1 MLYGTSGCHLCE
13 QAEAVLMPLVQQSV
27 IIECVDVADDDD
39 LLVRFG
45 TLIPVL
51 ESSDGRYLQWPFDL
65 RAVEAFLA
73 V

>member
-1 MLYGTSGCHLCE
+1 
-13 QAEAVLMPLVQQSV
+13 MPLVQQSV
-27 IIECVDVADDDD
+27 VIECIDVADDDD

-51 ESSDGRYLQWPFDL
+51 ESSDGRCLQWPFDL